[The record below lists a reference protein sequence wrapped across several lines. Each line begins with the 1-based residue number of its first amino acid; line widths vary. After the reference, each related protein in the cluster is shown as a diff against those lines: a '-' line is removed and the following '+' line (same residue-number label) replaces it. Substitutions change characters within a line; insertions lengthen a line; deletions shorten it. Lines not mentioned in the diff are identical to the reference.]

1 MNHRLPLDVAEL
13 RTEMNLSRHEIDQ
26 RKTWLGFDDDDMAL
40 LAEMNDVVDPH
51 VGAIVAALDAD
62 LLRRGNGAARSND
75 HGREVLG
82 QYFGGLTSAG
92 PVDDGFVD
100 RRLAMVHALRQHVS
114 ADVSWYL
121 AAYLFYL
128 NEVAARLREESGD
141 LARIQGMYRTL
152 AKFLFLDLGLA
163 IDSHLFERDRTIRA
177 QQRQLEEL
185 STPVLQLRPG
195 LLILPIIGMLDS
207 RRAQQLTEQLLQA
220 IRARRGKVVVLDVTG
235 VVAVDSRVANHLI
248 QTVDAARL
256 MGATAIVTGVSPEVA
271 QTLAGLGISLGNVTT
286 VADLQGGID
295 EADRLL
301 GLRVVA
307 VDAGRCVMGER

>member
-1 MNHRLPLDVAEL
+1 MNDQPFPDVAEL
-13 RTEMNLSRHEIDQ
+13 RAEMNLNAHELDQ
-26 RKTWLGFDDDDMAL
+26 RKAWLGLDDDDVKL
-40 LAEMNDVVDPH
+40 LGQMDHLVDPH
-51 VGAIVAALDAD
+51 IGAIVDALTAELLAD
-62 LLRRGNGAARSND
+62 GNGASTTDEQAREAL
-75 HGREVLG
+75 R

-92 PVDDGFVD
+92 PIDDGFVD
-100 RRLAMVHALRQHVS
+100 RRLARVAALRHHVS

-128 NEVAARLREESGD
+128 NQVAERLRQLSGD
-141 LARIQGMYRTL
+141 LGDMQAMYRTL
-152 AKFLFLDLGLA
+152 SKVLFLDLGLA
-163 IDSHLFERDRTIRA
+163 IESYLVERDRTIRA

-185 STPVLQLRPG
+185 STPVLQLRSG
-195 LLILPIIGMLDS
+195 LLILPIIGVLDA

-235 VVAVDSRVANHLI
+235 VAAVDSRVANHLI

-271 QTLAGLGISLGNVTT
+271 QTLVGLGISLGNVTT

-301 GLRVVA
+301 GLRVVS
-307 VDAGRCVMGER
+307 VDAGSPVGGMR